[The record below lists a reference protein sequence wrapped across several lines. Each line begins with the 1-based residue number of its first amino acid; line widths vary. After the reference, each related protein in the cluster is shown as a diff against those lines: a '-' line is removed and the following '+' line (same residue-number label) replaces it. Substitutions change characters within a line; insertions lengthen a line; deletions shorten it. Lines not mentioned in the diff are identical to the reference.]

1 MFCYFVDVFSG
12 THYSRKSRWSI
23 RRGHNRLFTLKE
35 KRKKKIRFLL
45 HSPSR
50 SAASSDAPA
59 LPSAARRRRRPRPPP
74 ARHRCPRPPA
84 HAADLGALL
93 AARCRCSPPSP
104 CRPRCG
110 VPPPPLSTQP
120 RWRSSGRRSAPSI
133 SESFFR
139 FLLLIARKQLAKQEA
154 GDGFF
159 LLSFLAD
166 SNRRWLGSRSCSDAP
181 GSGVRPFPRI
191 RRAGAHQRGRRCRT
205 RAPARAVAAASNA
218 RTREGRSTRCGGR
231 GRSEGGL
238 QRRRELARRLAAVE
252 APREAVSGSG
262 RGEKGNG
269 EKERR
274 ELRTVLPLFGNTP
287 SGYSTR
293 LN

>member
-1 MFCYFVDVFSG
+1 MS
-12 THYSRKSRWSI
+12 
-23 RRGHNRLFTLKE
+23 
-35 KRKKKIRFLL
+35 
-45 HSPSR
+45 SPSS
-50 SAASSDAPA
+50 SAPPLSS
-59 LPSAARRRRRPRPPP
+59 PSSPRRRPR
-74 ARHRCPRPPA
+74 CPR
-84 HAADLGALL
+84 
-93 AARCRCSPPSP
+93 CS
-104 CRPRCG
+104 

-166 SNRRWLGSRSCSDAP
+166 SNRRWLGSRNCSDAP

-205 RAPARAVAAASNA
+205 RATARAVAAASNA

-231 GRSEGGL
+231 GRSEGVL
-238 QRRRELARRLAAVE
+238 QRRRELARRSAAD
-252 APREAVSGSG
+252 G
-262 RGEKGNG
+262 
-269 EKERR
+269 ERR
-274 ELRTVLPLFGNTP
+274 GTGKRRTEDGFTLVRQYSIRLLHTSELE
-287 SGYSTR
+287 
-293 LN
+293 